1 MSEIFRCS
9 ASTPSLFLTNIVF
22 SIYLPLFLHFMT
34 TLKSFFLILLSIIT
48 VKLALASTLGTIEEW
63 AFSDPDGT
71 ETTSSMSN
79 LGNSFSNKVFGSL
92 NISGESLQ
100 FGYDGETEKIFSVN
114 QFTGPVPSS
123 GIVEMSWTFSSIDF
137 SRTALASGIANVGFD
152 FRDQAGTPWML
163 KDDTL
168 LAGVRLS
175 HRMGQT
181 RVQVQTSNVPKYA
194 TIKSYPY
201 AVFAE
206 ELKVRVRFDFDQ
218 AGTVGSLQV
227 ILQLGEL
234 EEEFVVDDG
243 TLPIGANLTGY
254 RINQQTRNGKTN
266 WALGDVVTINEFKL
280 SASN

>member
-1 MSEIFRCS
+1 MLEIFRYR
-9 ASTPSLFLTNIVF
+9 ASTPSLFLINIVF

-100 FGYDGETEKIFSVN
+100 FGYDGQTDKIFSVN
-114 QFTGPVPSS
+114 QFTGPVPSE

-194 TIKSYPY
+194 TIKSYP
-201 AVFAE
+201 
-206 ELKVRVRFDFDQ
+206 
-218 AGTVGSLQV
+218 
-227 ILQLGEL
+227 
-234 EEEFVVDDG
+234 
-243 TLPIGANLTGY
+243 
-254 RINQQTRNGKTN
+254 
-266 WALGDVVTINEFKL
+266 
-280 SASN
+280 

>member
-1 MSEIFRCS
+1 MSTSNLFSLLLLLITS
-9 ASTPSLFLTNIVF
+9 A
-22 SIYLPLFLHFMT
+22 
-34 TLKSFFLILLSIIT
+34 
-48 VKLALASTLGTIEEW
+48 KLVLASTLVTKEEW
-63 AFSDPDGT
+63 TFSDPDGS

-79 LGNSFSNKVFGSL
+79 LGNAFSRKDFGSL
-92 NISGESLQ
+92 NISDQSLQ
-100 FGYDGETEKIFSVN
+100 FGYDGQTDKIFSVN
-114 QFTGPVPSS
+114 QFTGPVPSE

-175 HRMGQT
+175 HQKGKT
-181 RVQVQTSNVPKYA
+181 RVQLQSSDVPKYT
-194 TIKSYPY
+194 TIKNFPY

-227 ILQLGEL
+227 ILQSGEQ
-234 EEEFVVDDG
+234 EEEYVVSDG
-243 TLPIGANLTGY
+243 VLPVGANLTGY
-254 RINQQTRNGKTN
+254 RIIQQTRNGKTN
-266 WALGDVVTINEFKL
+266 WALGDLVTVNEFRL